1 MHSTAKF
8 RGAAQFLAALAL
20 GGALAGA
27 ALADPVEDTLV
38 VEAEEGP
45 ITFVT
50 KAPAPEHLKGVMDT
64 IYSGW
69 LYREAETRDL
79 QRDDF
84 DNPAM
89 VFVDRGLDTWNKPLG
104 AKGES
109 CAGCH
114 QEPESM
120 AGLRAVT
127 PRVDEKSGKLMTMEN
142 YVDACVTERMG
153 LESWKW
159 TGDKMKDILALISM
173 QSRGMVVNVAI
184 DGPAQPYWEKGKEI
198 YYTKFGQLEM
208 ACASCHEQYQGHMI
222 RADHLSQGQINGFP
236 TYRLKDA
243 GILSAQQ
250 RFVGC
255 VRDTRAETFKP
266 NSDEFKAL
274 ELYVASRGN
283 GLTVEGVSVRH

>member
-1 MHSTAKF
+1 MTRTAITKLVAS
-8 RGAAQFLAALAL
+8 AALGFGLAASGMAM
-20 GGALAGA
+20 
-27 ALADPVEDTLV
+27 ADPVEDSLSIETDDGTV
-38 VEAEEGP
+38 N
-45 ITFVT
+45 IVT
-50 KAPAPEHLKGVMDT
+50 TTAAPDHLKDAMDT

-69 LYREAETRDL
+69 HYRENETRDL

-89 VFVDRGLDTWNKPLG
+89 VFVDRGLDLWNKAAG
-104 AKGES
+104 KNGES

-114 QEPESM
+114 EGPETL

-127 PRVDEKSGKLMTMEN
+127 PRVDEKTGKLMTLEN
-142 YVDACVTERMG
+142 YVQNCVTERMG
-153 LESWKW
+153 LEEWGW
-159 TGDKMKDILALISM
+159 TGDKMKDTLSLISM
-173 QSRGMVVNVAI
+173 QSRGMPVNVAI
-184 DGPAQPYWEKGKEI
+184 DGAAAPHWEKGKEI
-198 YYTKFGQLEM
+198 YYTRFGQLEM
-208 ACASCHEQYQGHMI
+208 SCANCHEDNQGLFI

-236 TYRLKDA
+236 VYRLKDA
-243 GILSAQQ
+243 GMLTAQQ

-283 GLTVEGVSVRH
+283 GLSVEGVSVRH